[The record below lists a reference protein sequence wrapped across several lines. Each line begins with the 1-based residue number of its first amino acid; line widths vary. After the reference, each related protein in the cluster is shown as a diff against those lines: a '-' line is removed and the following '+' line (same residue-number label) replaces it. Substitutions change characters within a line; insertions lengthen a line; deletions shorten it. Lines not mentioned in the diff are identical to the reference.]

1 MKQMLLA
8 FLAVSALSLATSA
21 PFRSPTED
29 LILTDK
35 EVEQYG
41 SIIDLIPGIGGLIEK
56 LKPLIMEKI
65 QILLDPN
72 MDLNQKVHA
81 IMEVCREHAPEI
93 VQIVGD
99 FGLKIIVQT
108 ILPGIIASMG

>member
-1 MKQMLLA
+1 MLLA

-72 MDLNQKVHA
+72 MDFNQKVQA
-81 IMEVCREHAPEI
+81 IMKVCLGSSHQWVKSGKTRLQFWIYKPP
-93 VQIVGD
+93 
-99 FGLKIIVQT
+99 LKR
-108 ILPGIIASMG
+108 